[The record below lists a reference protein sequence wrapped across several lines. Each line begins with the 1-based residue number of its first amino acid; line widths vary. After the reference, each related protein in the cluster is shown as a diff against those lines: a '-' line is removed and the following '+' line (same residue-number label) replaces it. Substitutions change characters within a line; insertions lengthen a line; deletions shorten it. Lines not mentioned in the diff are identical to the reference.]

1 MSTFHIKTYGC
12 QMNERDSEA
21 LSCLLESSGYQ
32 AVASEADADIII
44 FNTCSVRDQA
54 ERKVIGK
61 LGLLRRLKR
70 DKPGLILGLVG
81 CMAQNHG
88 AELLKQMPQLDFVTG
103 TDRLHSVP
111 DSIRRA
117 QLRQTRSV
125 EVAMGPDQFV
135 ELTGHYPGQ
144 ICAFVS
150 VMRGCDQFCSY
161 CIVPHTR
168 GRERSRPRQDI
179 LDEVRRLVDNGT
191 REILLL
197 GQNITA
203 YGMAETRH
211 DESRRPDHSP
221 FAELLAEL
229 NEVSGLARIRFTSP
243 HVRFMNDHFVDAI
256 CSLPKVC
263 KAFHVPVQAG
273 SNRILK
279 LMRRSYSAEEYLER
293 IAAIRNRLP
302 ECSFSTDVIVGFP
315 TESDDDFAQTRDLM
329 AQVDFDMAYIF
340 RYSPRSGTKA
350 AKDYPDDVPDELKHQ
365 RNQIL
370 LDDLAA
376 GSARRNERFS
386 GRVLEVLVEGV
397 SKRNVER
404 WTGRND
410 LNKVC
415 NFVPVPGIKPGDLVN
430 VTITRTT
437 ANSLFGEAVKES

>member
-21 LSCLLESSGYQ
+21 LSCLLESNGYQ
-32 AVASEADADIII
+32 AVASEAEADIII

-88 AELLKQMPQLDFVTG
+88 AELLKQMPQLDFVIG
-103 TDRLHSVP
+103 TDCLHSVP

-117 QLRQTRSV
+117 QLRQARSV

-161 CIVPHTR
+161 CIVPYTR

-179 LDEVRRLVDNGT
+179 LDEVRRLADNGT

-229 NEVSGLARIRFTSP
+229 NEVSGLERIRFTSP

-263 KAFHVPVQAG
+263 KAFHIPVQAG

-315 TESDDDFAQTRDLM
+315 TESDEDFAQTRDLM

-376 GSARRNERFS
+376 GSARRNERFR

-404 WTGRND
+404 WTGRSD